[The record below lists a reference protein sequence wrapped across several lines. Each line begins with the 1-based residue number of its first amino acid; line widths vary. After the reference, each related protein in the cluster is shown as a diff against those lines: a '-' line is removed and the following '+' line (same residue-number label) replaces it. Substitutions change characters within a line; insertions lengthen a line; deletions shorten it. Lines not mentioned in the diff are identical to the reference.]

1 MTPAPLENFLLD
13 AASKAHLREV
23 PLNRCGLVLVFGMAV
38 FILSIFAV
46 RFLYLGVWNHEFY
59 AGRAMR
65 NVSGSEIKPAP
76 RGVIYDRFNRMLV
89 ENAPSFN
96 VILVPRELPKNL
108 ELREEAVRQAAKLS
122 AREPEELV
130 REIAARDW
138 SRADRLVLVSGAAQE
153 QLVEFETQKIPGV
166 KVEPGFRRL
175 VSKGA
180 AHVVGYTG
188 LVNAA
193 DLEENNSL
201 VRQDLIGR
209 TGLEAKYDDS
219 LRGENGE
226 EAVFRGESEEKRT
239 VREPV
244 PGQNLKTYIDGEFQ
258 EFLRNR
264 LMQALKDLNRD
275 SGAVLAIDPRNGEV
289 LALVS
294 LPDFDTNK
302 ISTALKSP
310 NQPLFNRL
318 VSGRYNP
325 GSTIKPLMASAAL
338 AEGVAT
344 PETHIYSAGFIE
356 IPNPYQPDKPSR
368 FVEFQNHVYG
378 WVDVPEAL
386 AKSSNI
392 FFYAMGGGLEKQIG
406 LGIWKIKEWW
416 QKFRLDQP
424 TGIDLPSEATGFLPD
439 PDWKERTVGQPWRLG
454 DTYNISIGQ
463 GDFSVTPLELLNYIA
478 AIGNGGKLNKLRIA
492 ESQPEVLADLSAELA
507 PALSYVRRGMQDAAQ
522 KDYGTAYLL
531 HTLPFEVGAKTG
543 SAQVENNA
551 KTNAFFVGFAPLENP
566 EVAILIL
573 IENSREGSSNT
584 VPVAK
589 DAFLWY
595 YDHRLK
601 TP

>member
-13 AASKAHLREV
+13 AASKAYLREV
-23 PLNRCGLVLVFGMAV
+23 PLNRRGLVFVFGV
-38 FILSIFAV
+38 GVVILLIFAL

-59 AGRAMR
+59 AGRAMS

-76 RGVIYDRFNRMLV
+76 RGVIYDRFNQILV

-96 VILVPRELPKNL
+96 VILVPRELPKEI
-108 ELREEAVRQAAKLS
+108 ELREETVRQAAEL
-122 AREPEELV
+122 AGREPEELIQ
-130 REIAARDW
+130 EIIARDW
-138 SRADRLVLVSGAAQE
+138 SRTDRLVLISNANQE
-153 QLVEFETQKIPGV
+153 QLVEFETQKIPGI

-175 VSKGA
+175 AKTGS
-180 AHVVGYTG
+180 AHLVGYTG

-193 DLEENNSL
+193 DLKENPSL
-201 VRQDLIGR
+201 VHQDLIGR
-209 TGLEAKYDDS
+209 TGLEAQYDNS

-226 EAVFRGESEEKRT
+226 EAVFRGELEEKRT
-239 VREPV
+239 VQEAV

-258 EFLRNR
+258 KFLRGR
-264 LMQALKDLNRD
+264 LSQALIDLGRT
-275 SGAVLAIDPRNGEV
+275 SGAALAINPQNGEV

-294 LPDFDTNK
+294 LPDFDINN
-302 ISTALKSP
+302 ISAALKAP
-310 NQPLFNRL
+310 NQPLFNRI

-325 GSTIKPLMASAAL
+325 GSTIKPLVASAAL

-344 PETHIYSAGFIE
+344 PETHIYSGGFIE

-368 FVEFQNHVYG
+368 FVEFQNHIYG

-392 FFYAMGGGLEKQIG
+392 FFYAVGGGFEKQIG

-424 TGIDLPSEATGFLPD
+424 TGIDLPSEAVGFLPD
-439 PDWKERTVGQPWRLG
+439 PDWKEKNVGQPWRLG

-463 GDFSVTPLELLNYIA
+463 GDFSVTPLELLNYVA
-478 AIGNGGKLNKLRIA
+478 AIGNGGKLNKLRVA
-492 ESQPEVLADLSAELA
+492 ESQPEVLADLSTELS
-507 PALSYVRRGMQDAAQ
+507 PVLSYIRRGMSDAAE

-531 HTLPFEVGAKTG
+531 HDLPIEVGAKTG
-543 SAQVENNA
+543 SAQVENNS
-551 KTNAFFVGFAPLENP
+551 KTNAFFVGFAPLTNP
-566 EVAILIL
+566 ELAILIL

-589 DAFLWY
+589 DVFLWY

-601 TP
+601 TL